1 MNDSQTM
8 PPSVQSD
15 NSTQGKGLFAI
26 RNLRREEGLARF
38 AGDEE
43 RYKHWLCEFI
53 VHGPAAIVQIR
64 QAISN
69 GSAEA
74 AIRLAH
80 ALKGRTGMLGMAELH
95 SIALS
100 LEMTLRN
107 KEPTALWLQELESTT
122 HEMCKEI
129 ADALLE

>member
-38 AGDEE
+38 AGDEA

-53 VHGPAAIVQIR
+53 GHGPASIVQIR

-107 KEPTALWLQELESTT
+107 KEPTTLWLQELESTT

>member
-8 PPSVQSD
+8 PPPVQRD
-15 NSTQGKGLFAI
+15 NSTQGKGIFSI

-38 AGDEE
+38 AGDEA

-53 VHGPAAIVQIR
+53 GHGPAAIVQIR
-64 QAISN
+64 QAINN